1 MALPLKD
8 VFRGF
13 VRVTGAVKDL
23 TKLAA
28 KIQDEFAIAQLQETI
43 VEAKEC
49 RRVTPIDTGLLR
61 ASVRAKGPV
70 REDRTVKTWIVAGEQ
85 GSGAEAYALIV
96 HEDPDA
102 HHPVGAWKYI
112 EHPLKESA
120 PYMAQRIAKRVDVNR
135 AKEGGSPKGGATAGG
150 GGEGGAAGGGA
161 TEGGD

>member
-13 VRVTGAVKDL
+13 MAIEGAVKDL
-23 TKLAA
+23 TQLVA
-28 KIQDEFAIAQLQETI
+28 KTADEFAIAQLQETI
-43 VEAKEC
+43 VESKEC
-49 RRVTPIDTGLLR
+49 RRVTPIDTGTLR

-70 REDRTVKTWIVAGEQ
+70 REGRIVKTWIVAGEQ

-102 HHPVGAWKYI
+102 HHPIGAWKYI

-120 PYMAQRIAKRVDVNR
+120 PYMAQRIAKRVDLNR
-135 AKEGGSPKGGATAGG
+135 AKKGGSAGGGGATA